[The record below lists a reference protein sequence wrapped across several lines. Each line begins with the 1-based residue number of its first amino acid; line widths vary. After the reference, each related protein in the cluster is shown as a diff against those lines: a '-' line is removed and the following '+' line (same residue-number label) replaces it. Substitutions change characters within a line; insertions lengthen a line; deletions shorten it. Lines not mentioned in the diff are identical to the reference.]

1 MEEKF
6 EELSL
11 ILEELDKNSNLCFDK
26 LEILSSNPELI
37 DYIVSNLRSNRYAR
51 VLRQLLQY
59 TSQTVLGQL
68 MINFNLPNELIKNII
83 LETIQYD
90 NIWILLELY
99 DESYNDLI
107 DKNLLNKLVNALDGS
122 SEVIS
127 EILIKLLVCI
137 STYKLG
143 VILEVENSRFFGEMI
158 LYRLNWANGVEK
170 KLFLE
175 VSKQIIEKY
184 PCYFYIND
192 LKMLCDII
200 ISIIENKEEYSLD
213 ISYQILYGLLKIK
226 DFFIIKY
233 RFEEILEIVELS
245 DGNEYSSLIKESI
258 LLQIDEKE

>member
-1 MEEKF
+1 
-6 EELSL
+6 
-11 ILEELDKNSNLCFDK
+11 
-26 LEILSSNPELI
+26 
-37 DYIVSNLRSNRYAR
+37 
-51 VLRQLLQY
+51 
-59 TSQTVLGQL
+59 
-68 MINFNLPNELIKNII
+68 
-83 LETIQYD
+83 
-90 NIWILLELY
+90 
-99 DESYNDLI
+99 
-107 DKNLLNKLVNALDGS
+107 
-122 SEVIS
+122 
-127 EILIKLLVCI
+127 
-137 STYKLG
+137 
-143 VILEVENSRFFGEMI
+143 MI